1 MVLSDT
7 AAYKQVVGC
16 LMHNPLLF
24 LEYQDLVPADFDLDI
39 AKKCIGV
46 IKYLYNQ
53 GAKVLTPAEV
63 DQEFGR
69 REKIYHAYEKE
80 GGLDYLKDAYE
91 YASISNFEIYYTS
104 IKKYALLRRLKA
116 EHYDISEFYIDDKEN
131 NDPLKETKA
140 LERFN
145 NASLEE
151 ILNSVESKYNIIR
164 NDFLNGG
171 KKKGE
176 PAEGIFDLIDKLKAS
191 PDVGPDLEGKLFNYA
206 CRGARQGCFFLKSAS
221 TNAGK
226 TRTSVFDA
234 CRLAYPEKWSQDK
247 NTFITHTSTVTGE
260 CFKPRKVL
268 FIVTEMDKEELQTI
282 MLAYLSGVDEDHI
295 LRGKYDEGEEKR
307 VRYAAIIMEKYK
319 GNFIIEEIS
328 EPNLVNVEATIKKYA
343 TLDKVKY
350 VFFDYIHTT
359 ASMMNQF
366 AKNNLREDS
375 ILMMMANQL
384 KQIAKDY
391 NVFIFSATQVNS
403 TAMSDDGEFKNEMS
417 IRGAKSIADKCDMGY
432 VMTRVSDTTWQKL
445 LPNFR
450 MAAREGRLDSNYLE
464 AYNRPTHIIDI
475 YKMRRGRFKNV
486 RIWINIHLG
495 TGYRKDLFMTDSNNC
510 PITIGIDKMEIDTS
524 SYELP
529 KDWERDMNDYDS
541 K

>member
-1 MVLSDT
+1 
-7 AAYKQVVGC
+7 
-16 LMHNPLLF
+16 MHNPLLF
-24 LEYQDLVPADFDLDI
+24 LEYQDLAPNDFDDSL
-39 AKKCIGV
+39 AQKCMGV
-46 IKYLYNQ
+46 IKYLYKQ
-53 GAKVLTPAEV
+53 GARTLTPAEV

-69 REKIYHAYEKE
+69 RERIYHSYEKE

-91 YASISNFEIYYTS
+91 NAAVNNFDYFYRRA
-104 IKKYALLRRLKA
+104 KKYALLRELK
-116 EHYDISEFYIDDKEN
+116 EKKYDISDFYIDDKEN

-145 NASLEE
+145 DATIES
-151 ILNSVESKYNIIR
+151 ILNSVEGKYNEIR
-164 NDFLNGG
+164 NEFLQGG
-171 KKKGE
+171 KMKGD
-176 PAEGIFDLIDKLKAS
+176 PAEGIFELIDKLKKS
-191 PDVGPDLEGKLFNYA
+191 PDIGPDLEGKLFNFA

-234 CRLAYPEKWSQDK
+234 CKLAYPIKWSHERK
-247 NTFITHTSTVTGE
+247 TFIKQTSIVTGE
-260 CFKPRKVL
+260 CFQPRKVL

-282 MLAYLSGVDEDHI
+282 MLAYLSGVDEDNI
-295 LRGKYDEGEEKR
+295 LKGKYGPGEEDR
-307 VRYAAIIMEKYK
+307 VRYAGLIMETYK
-319 GNFIIEEIS
+319 GYFIIEEIS
-328 EPNLVNVEATIKKYA
+328 EPNLINVEATVKKYA
-343 TLDKVKY
+343 TLDNVKY

-391 NVFIFSATQVNS
+391 NVFIFSATQVNQM
-403 TAMSDDGEFKNEMS
+403 AMSDDGEFKNEMC

-432 VMTRVSDTTWQKL
+432 VMTRISEATWQKL

-450 MAAREGRLDSNYLE
+450 VAARDGTIDESFLKAENK
-464 AYNRPTHIIDI
+464 PTHIIDI

-486 RIWINIHLG
+486 RIWINLHLG
-495 TGYRKDLFMTDSNNC
+495 TGYRKDLFITDANNC
-510 PITIGIDKMEIDTS
+510 PITTKLEVDS
-524 SYELP
+524 VSYELP
-529 KDWERDMNDYDS
+529 VNWERDLNANHIE
-541 K
+541 